1 MSKQHG
7 DQVSYADT
15 RLMRD
20 GAVFVPSWVRR
31 VVASGRLAYGWGSVS
46 RGRGDTWGCWRST
59 NGGRAAGR
67 HLSVGSSGTSGAG
80 FTAIVVRLRSI

>member
-7 DQVSYADT
+7 DQASYADT

-20 GAVFVPSWVRR
+20 GAVFVPPWVRW
-31 VVASGRLAYGWGSVS
+31 VVASGGLAYGWGSVS

-59 NGGRAAGR
+59 NRGRAAGR
-67 HLSVGSSGTSGAG
+67 HLSMGSSGASGAG
-80 FTAIVVRLRSI
+80 FTAIVVRLCSI